1 MHLPAPSTRLTR
13 PVPCSLGGLEPSL
26 LFDGPSTFSVAEGDE
41 SGAEYELGEA
51 AMGGA
56 GLFAPQRPGVP
67 SQRAAPTR
75 QRTPTVRHAP
85 AALAAAGGRRLAPP
99 GVQTY
104 VAPTA
109 AKSANASSAALMPPP
124 PPRASARAAAAAVVP
139 TAAAAGPASLS
150 RCVRLRALLRLSRSG
165 THAAHA
171 CRSPEAQARTS
182 SGRRTTSTNVTARPM
197 LRRVQSTG
205 DLHAYNAQASLRS
218 PLHAVMEG
226 GLPLGTQD
234 DGVYR
239 IGAEH
244 HAKARMRLCVFDV
257 VVRYAGKYTLEER
270 RMRILRYRQKR
281 HVRAASAL
289 RRTGVFLTLNSCAQE
304 RNFERK
310 IKYSCR
316 KVLADSRPR
325 VRGRFAKN
333 EDNAAP
339 KLDPDDFDFMDDG
352 LLEDEHSG
360 DQPGGPF
367 EHASGASTT
376 GRSGGEERQSALAS
390 VFAV

>member
-1 MHLPAPSTRLTR
+1 
-13 PVPCSLGGLEPSL
+13 
-26 LFDGPSTFSVAEGDE
+26 
-41 SGAEYELGEA
+41 
-51 AMGGA
+51 
-56 GLFAPQRPGVP
+56 
-67 SQRAAPTR
+67 
-75 QRTPTVRHAP
+75 
-85 AALAAAGGRRLAPP
+85 
-99 GVQTY
+99 
-104 VAPTA
+104 
-109 AKSANASSAALMPPP
+109 
-124 PPRASARAAAAAVVP
+124 
-139 TAAAAGPASLS
+139 
-150 RCVRLRALLRLSRSG
+150 
-165 THAAHA
+165 
-171 CRSPEAQARTS
+171 
-182 SGRRTTSTNVTARPM
+182 M

-226 GLPLGTQD
+226 GLPVGTQD

-239 IGAEH
+239 IGAQFTRSAH
-244 HAKARMRLCVFDV
+244 PSCVFDGACA
-257 VVRYAGKYTLEER
+257 AGKYTLEER

-281 HVRAASAL
+281 HVRADVSCAGRACFSL
-289 RRTGVFLTLNSCAQE
+289 VSCAQE

-339 KLDPDDFDFMDDG
+339 KLDPDDFDFMDDV
-352 LLEDEHSG
+352 LEDEHSG
-360 DQPGGPF
+360 DQPGGAFDDP
-367 EHASGASTT
+367 HTSGASTT